1 MIDFVTKKRIS
12 EALIFLPATTLDE
25 LGEETQGLA
34 HRYAWQH
41 AGMARFKT
49 SLLYQSFIGE

>member
-1 MIDFVTKKRIS
+1 MMTKRDKLR
-12 EALIFLPATTLDE
+12 
-25 LGEETQGLA
+25 EETQGLA

-41 AGMARFKT
+41 AAMAGFKT